1 MRDDVPDEIVDRH
14 REDMLCPS
22 AAAVTSLNVE
32 SAIWLSRWSSTD
44 CGAINREEG
53 SRPAFCDAAWLAP
66 SSCMLCEPMTKL
78 VSAASIAADM
88 PNSSA

>member
-1 MRDDVPDEIVDRH
+1 MTMRDDVPDEIVDRH

-44 CGAINREEG
+44 CGGDQQGGGKSASLLRC
-53 SRPAFCDAAWLAP
+53 SLAGAEQ
-66 SSCMLCEPMTKL
+66 LHAL
-78 VSAASIAADM
+78 
-88 PNSSA
+88 